1 MLVRAWWRKQWYG
14 WKQRGVL
21 ETLQTTLD
29 QRYYL
34 AILQVYND
42 SQIRNHSPYADVR
55 DYINDVMFSFSRKRR
70 WTMFWSLSI
79 IPWIV
84 AIACMGR

>member
-1 MLVRAWWRKQWYG
+1 M
-14 WKQRGVL
+14 
-21 ETLQTTLD
+21 ETLQTTFD

-55 DYINDVMFSFSRKRR
+55 DYINDVIFSFARKAPKDDVLVIKHHR
-70 WTMFWSLSI
+70 WI
-79 IPWIV
+79 AGIV
-84 AIACMGR
+84 CMAPD

>member
-1 MLVRAWWRKQWYG
+1 VRAWWRKQWYG
-14 WKQRGVL
+14 WKQRGVM
-21 ETLQTTLD
+21 ETLQTTFD

-55 DYINDVMFSFSRKRR
+55 DYINDVIFSFARKAPKDDVLVITPPDGSRASSV
-70 WTMFWSLSI
+70 WPLD
-79 IPWIV
+79 
-84 AIACMGR
+84 